1 MSNKNPDNN
10 NIEDKELKDREKVQ
24 DTEDSEVK
32 GNELKEEPDITEDG
46 KIDTEMMEDSLE
58 ESESTRSF
66 SGWKKYMFMT
76 IAVIGALY
84 HLYILNFNP
93 IDPWLFRSN
102 HVVFGTVL
110 SLMFYKGWKTKSN
123 KIPIIDWVLIAA
135 AIFIGYYIAAN
146 LTTLVFR
153 FGVTPTTMDVIVATV
168 GILLVLEITRRTSG
182 WMLPILAGIFI
193 AYSFLGPY
201 LPGILNHNGYTF
213 DRFVTYIYG
222 LDGVFGITTDV
233 SSKYIIL
240 FIIFGAFLQM
250 SGVGQYFID
259 VAFRLAGW
267 MRGGP
272 AKVAVFASALM
283 GMINGTSAGN
293 VVATGSLTIP
303 LMKKT
308 GYRPQFAAATEATA
322 SAGGQILPPI
332 MGAGAFLMAEITG
345 IAYSE
350 IIIAAII
357 PAVLYFVSVYF
368 MVDFQALKDD
378 LKGVPRNLLP
388 ETARL
393 VKQAY
398 LFIPIILLI
407 FLLVSG
413 YSVIFAG
420 TVGIVLCFFLSL
432 FRKETRMGIMK
443 VLEALE
449 LGMKNSL
456 QLIAIIATAGIIV
469 GVIALTGVGQR
480 FSTMLLAIA
489 DNNMLIALIFAM
501 LLSIILGMGMP
512 TTAAYAVAASVVAP
526 GLVRMGMEPLLA
538 HMFVFYYAVISAITP
553 PVALAAFA
561 AAGITGTDPMKTAA
575 EAFKIGLVAFI
586 VPFMMFYSPELLLL
600 SDDNLAIVLAVF
612 TALIGV
618 YFLSAAVQGWFFK
631 KRTAWYT
638 RILLLAI
645 AVLLMLSGLT
655 TDLIALGLIVAA
667 FLIQKFVNKREPHQ
681 KNLSS
686 ENGDN
691 VNMT

>member
-1 MSNKNPDNN
+1 MSNKNQDNN
-10 NIEDKELKDREKVQ
+10 NIDDKEIKDIEN
-24 DTEDSEVK
+24 SEET
-32 GNELKEEPDITEDG
+32 GNKLNDETDITEDE
-46 KIDTEMMEDSLE
+46 KIDTEMMEDALE
-58 ESESTRSF
+58 ESESTRKF
-66 SGWKKYMFMT
+66 SGWQKYLFMI
-76 IAVIGALY
+76 IAVAGALY

-93 IDPWLFRSN
+93 IDPWVFRSN

-123 KIPIIDWVLIAA
+123 TIPIVDWVLIAA

-308 GYRPQFAAATEATA
+308 GYRSQFAAATEATA

-357 PAVLYFVSVYF
+357 PAILYFVSVYF

-378 LKGVPRNLLP
+378 LKGVPRRLLP
-388 ETARL
+388 ETSRL
-393 VKQAY
+393 IKQAY
-398 LFIPIILLI
+398 LFIPIVLLI

-420 TVGIVLCFFLSL
+420 TVGIVLCFVLSL
-432 FRKETRMGIMK
+432 FRKETRMGIFK

-561 AAGITGTDPMKTAA
+561 AAGITGTDPMKTAG
-575 EAFKIGLVAFI
+575 EAFKIGLAAFI

-600 SDDNLAIVLAVF
+600 SDDNFAIILAVI
-612 TALIGV
+612 TALVGV

-631 KRTAWYT
+631 KRAAWYT
-638 RILLLAI
+638 RILLLTI
-645 AVLLMLSGLT
+645 AVLLMLSGLA
-655 TDLIALGLIVAA
+655 TDAIALGLIVVV
-667 FLIQKFVNKREPHQ
+667 FLIQKFINKREPHQ
-681 KNLSS
+681 KELSA
-686 ENGDN
+686 ENGGSLK
-691 VNMT
+691 TT

>member
-1 MSNKNPDNN
+1 LSNKKPDNN
-10 NIEDKELKDREKVQ
+10 NIEDKDFKDREKMQ
-24 DTEDSEVK
+24 DTENNGEK
-32 GNELKEEPDITEDG
+32 ENILKDEPDFTEDG
-46 KIDTEMMEDSLE
+46 KIDTEMVEDSLE
-58 ESESTRSF
+58 ESESTRKF
-66 SGWKKYMFMT
+66 SGWKKYLFMS
-76 IAVIGALY
+76 IAVVGALY

-93 IDPWLFRSN
+93 IDPWVFRSN

-153 FGVTPTTMDVIVATV
+153 FGVAPTTMDVIVATV
-168 GILLVLEITRRTSG
+168 GILLVLEITRRSSG

-201 LPGILNHNGYTF
+201 LPGILNHNGYAF
-213 DRFVTYIYG
+213 DRFITYIYG

-357 PAVLYFVSVYF
+357 PAILYFVSVYF

-388 ETARL
+388 ETAKL

-420 TVGIVLCFFLSL
+420 TVGIVLCFVLSL
-432 FRKETRMGIMK
+432 FRKETRMGIVK

-480 FSTMLLAIA
+480 FSTMLLTIA
-489 DNNMLIALIFAM
+489 DNNILIALVFAM

-575 EAFKIGLVAFI
+575 EAFKIGLAAFI

-600 SDDNLAIVLAVF
+600 SDDNLAIILAVI

-618 YFLSAAVQGWFFK
+618 YFLSAAVQGWFFR
-631 KRTAWYT
+631 KRTTWYT
-638 RILLLAI
+638 RVLLLAI

-655 TDLIALGLIVAA
+655 TDAIALGLIVVA
-667 FLIQKFVNKREPHQ
+667 FMIQKFVNKREPHQ
-681 KNLSS
+681 KNLAS

-691 VNMT
+691 VNTT

>member
-1 MSNKNPDNN
+1 MKALSNKNQDNN
-10 NIEDKELKDREKVQ
+10 NIDDKEIKDIEN
-24 DTEDSEVK
+24 SEET
-32 GNELKEEPDITEDG
+32 GNKLNDETDITEDE
-46 KIDTEMMEDSLE
+46 KIDTEMMEDALE
-58 ESESTRSF
+58 ESESTRKF
-66 SGWKKYMFMT
+66 SGWQKYLFMI
-76 IAVIGALY
+76 IAVAGALY

-93 IDPWLFRSN
+93 IDPWVFRSN

-123 KIPIIDWVLIAA
+123 TIPIVDWVLIAA

-153 FGVTPTTMDVIVATV
+153 FGVTPTTMDVIVASV

-182 WMLPILAGIFI
+182 WMLPILAAIFI

-308 GYRPQFAAATEATA
+308 GYRSQFAAATEATA

-357 PAVLYFVSVYF
+357 PAILYFVSVYF

-378 LKGVPRNLLP
+378 LKGVPRRLLP
-388 ETARL
+388 ETSRL
-393 VKQAY
+393 IKQAY
-398 LFIPIILLI
+398 LFIPIVLLI

-420 TVGIVLCFFLSL
+420 TVGIVLCFVLSL
-432 FRKETRMGIMK
+432 FRKETRMGIFK

-561 AAGITGTDPMKTAA
+561 AAGITGTDPMKTAG
-575 EAFKIGLVAFI
+575 EAFKIGLAAFI

-600 SDDNLAIVLAVF
+600 SDDNFAIILAVI
-612 TALIGV
+612 TALVGV

-631 KRTAWYT
+631 KRAAWYT
-638 RILLLAI
+638 RILLLTI
-645 AVLLMLSGLT
+645 AVLLMLSGLA
-655 TDLIALGLIVAA
+655 TDAIALGLIVIA

-681 KNLSS
+681 KNISS

-691 VNMT
+691 VEIT